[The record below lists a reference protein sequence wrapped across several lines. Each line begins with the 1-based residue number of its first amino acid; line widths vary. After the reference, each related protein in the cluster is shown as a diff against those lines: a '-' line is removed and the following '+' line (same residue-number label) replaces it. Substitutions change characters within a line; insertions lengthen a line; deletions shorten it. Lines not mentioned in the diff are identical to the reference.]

1 MYDSPK
7 PTVVHS
13 SDYIY
18 SDTVNISSRMESNS
32 KANRIHCSKAAA
44 KLLHMQCPHMPL
56 VSRGEISIKGKGA
69 MHTYWVNESS
79 VTETAVE
86 RSELSA
92 SFKLSPGLEGIIQE
106 GSQELLLDV
115 EAPPPECSL
124 DDSFEGK
131 LKERLSR
138 GRVEV

>member
-1 MYDSPK
+1 MYNSPK
-7 PTVVHS
+7 LTVVRC
-13 SDYIY
+13 SDYNY

-44 KLLHMQCPHMPL
+44 NLLHIQCPHMPL

-79 VTETAVE
+79 GTESAAE
-86 RSELSA
+86 RSELSV
-92 SFKLSPGLEGIIQE
+92 SFTMRPGLEGIIQE
-106 GSQELLLDV
+106 GSHELLPDI